1 MTPFI
6 FRFVR
11 RIQRQIDITLAG
23 ACYLTQRL
31 AGNGGQVGI
40 VFAVDG
46 SDPVAA
52 DKVVITGLQLEGKTI
67 LAGLDTR

>member
-1 MTPFI
+1 
-6 FRFVR
+6 VR
-11 RIQRQIDITLAG
+11 RIQRQIDIALAG
-23 ACYLTQRL
+23 AGNFAQRL

-46 SDPVAA
+46 RDPVAA
-52 DKVVITGLQLEGKTI
+52 NKVVITGLQLEGKTI